1 MTTLTTEELATITL
15 KSGSHATREEGV
27 CAMEAVAWLAGE
39 RHSDAPKCACPVIG
53 GFLRSWNDALTTDES
68 RQRLLLPLLPLAVS
82 TRADDDTELMR
93 SYMALDWLI
102 RVHGATWMQLAG
114 LDDYAKALSG
124 LDELDSP
131 MAVEKAVPLLDAARE
146 VAEAAG
152 EAAWEAARATA
163 RATAWAATWEAAGAA
178 AGEAARTAAWAATWE
193 GAGAAAG
200 EAARTA
206 AWAATWEGAGAA
218 AKETAWDAAREVA
231 EAAWGA
237 TREAAGKAAWD
248 AAREAAGK
256 VAWDAAREAL
266 ALTVAELQ
274 DSAQD
279 LVRRMVVAK

>member
-39 RHSDAPKCACPVIG
+39 RHSDAPKCASPVIG

-163 RATAWAATWEAAGAA
+163 RATARAATWEA
-178 AGEAARTAAWAATWE
+178 
-193 GAGAAAG
+193 AGAAAG

-231 EAAWGA
+231 EAAWDA